1 MCAFDFDDEDF
12 EFDNEEFQTFGN
24 ENKQL
29 NDEAVAECGK
39 KGILPMKLQEG
50 INVGTLGMTATKYK
64 EVHDIS
70 EPFNDNLPVRL
81 VHIKNVGL
89 VIATSTLQED
99 PRKSISNK
107 EGRMIGT
114 RSGVAARMFFENSK
128 VKGVLNKCVDAEL
141 ARMRAASSKKKK

>member
-1 MCAFDFDDEDF
+1 
-12 EFDNEEFQTFGN
+12 
-24 ENKQL
+24 
-29 NDEAVAECGK
+29 
-39 KGILPMKLQEG
+39 
-50 INVGTLGMTATKYK
+50 MTATKYK
-64 EVHDIS
+64 KLHDIP

-107 EGRMIGT
+107 EGRMIGV